1 MKERKKDLL
10 IAAVLCFAV
19 MFLIPTVLVQV
30 LEGTNSTLAAFIMW
44 YAMFPCFA
52 VGLGWWAGWDV
63 RHRWLSVILC
73 GLFYMLGDLITYG
86 KFDRMLLIYGLSY
99 AGMAAAAMGLCY
111 ALYGGKP
118 KRWIDED

>member
-10 IAAVLCFAV
+10 IAAVL
-19 MFLIPTVLVQV
+19 
-30 LEGTNSTLAAFIMW
+30 
-44 YAMFPCFA
+44 CFA

-99 AGMAAAAMGLCY
+99 AGMAAAAMGLCF

>member
-73 GLFYMLGDLITYG
+73 GLFYMLGDLITNG

-99 AGMAAAAMGLCY
+99 AGMAAAAMGLCF

>member
-52 VGLGWWAGWDV
+52 VGLGCWAGWDV

-99 AGMAAAAMGLCY
+99 AGMAAAAMGLCF